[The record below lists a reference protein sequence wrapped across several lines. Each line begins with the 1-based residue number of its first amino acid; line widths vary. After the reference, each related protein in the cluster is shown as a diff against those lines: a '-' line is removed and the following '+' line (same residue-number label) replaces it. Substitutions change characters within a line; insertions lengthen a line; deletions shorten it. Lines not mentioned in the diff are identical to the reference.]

1 MKRLTALLDGED
13 DLPTFIF
20 LLLALT
26 RLCIGHA
33 RSEKS
38 FEGAVAC
45 ESESGGH
52 GPGLMDHQW
61 RCEDAEMHIIAMPII
76 LAVNRAVV
84 LSTTGRS

>member
-38 FEGAVAC
+38 FEGAVSRNLA
-45 ESESGGH
+45 
-52 GPGLMDHQW
+52 
-61 RCEDAEMHIIAMPII
+61 AM
-76 LAVNRAVV
+76 V
-84 LSTTGRS
+84 LG